1 MSVFYRSIASDI
13 GSISEPLLNLLPTFV
28 NEEPIFLGF
37 LKLLKDGEFFA
48 SAKKS

>member
-28 NEEPIFLGF
+28 NEEPIFIYLF
-37 LKLLKDGEFFA
+37 PQKTVTIKTI
-48 SAKKS
+48 